1 MPEHIVK
8 PGVARVVVPVGMLGL
23 GFPSESVA
31 RGIAL
36 GADAIAVDGGSTDS
50 GPYYLATG
58 TAKTTEEAVTR
69 DLRILVVAGKA
80 AGIPVIVGSCG
91 TSGTDDGVDW
101 VAAQVERIAREER
114 LRLRV
119 ARLYSEQ
126 DPDRL
131 RAKLRDGR
139 IVPLEPAGPLDE
151 RTLLRCQRIV
161 GLMGHEPIADAVDAG
176 AEVVLAGRATDTAV
190 LSAVPLLLGCPP
202 GPTWHAAKTAECGG
216 LCTTNP
222 LAAGVHVEIDA
233 TGFTIESL
241 DPATVS
247 CTPTSVAAHML
258 YENADPFRV
267 REPAGT
273 LDTSAA
279 TYTALDDRRVR
290 VEGSRFEAA
299 EPSTMKLE
307 GAAVAGY
314 RTIALAGIRDP
325 EVLARIDTWTA
336 TLEGFLVDGIDRVLG
351 LGPDTYRLELRCY
364 GWNAVL
370 GDLDP
375 DHGPPREVGVLL
387 VVTAPDQVTAN
398 KIAKY
403 ANPYLLHLP
412 LPGVEHLPSYAFM
425 SSPAEIPAGAVHE
438 FLLQHAVELEAP
450 GELVRTELAD
460 L

>member
-1 MPEHIVK
+1 VPEHIVK

-36 GADAIAVDGGSTDS
+36 GADAIAVDAGSTDS

-139 IVPLEPAGPLDE
+139 ILPLEPAGPLDE
-151 RTLLRCQRIV
+151 RTLLRCERIV

-190 LSAVPLLLGCPP
+190 LGAVPLLLGCPP

-241 DPATVS
+241 DPAVT

-290 VEGSRFEAA
+290 VEGSWFEAA
-299 EPSTMKLE
+299 EPHTMKLE

-314 RTIALAGIRDP
+314 RTISLAGIRDP

-336 TLEGFLVDGIDRVLG
+336 TLQGFLVDGIDRVLG

-375 DHGPPREVGVLL
+375 DHGPAREVGVLL
-387 VVTAPDQVTAN
+387 VVTAPEQVTAN

-425 SSPAEIPAGAVHE
+425 SSPAEIPCGAVHE

>member
-1 MPEHIVK
+1 VTPTRRVK
-8 PGVARVVVPVGMLGL
+8 PGVARLVVPVGMLGL
-23 GFPSESVA
+23 GFPEESVA

-36 GADAIAVDGGSTDS
+36 GADAIAVDAGSTDS
-50 GPYYLATG
+50 GPSYLATG

-69 DLRILVVAGKA
+69 DLRILIVAGKA

-101 VAAQVERIAREER
+101 VAAQVGRIAREER

-119 ARLYSEQ
+119 ARIYSEQ

-131 RAKLRDGR
+131 RAKLREGR

-151 RTLLRCQRIV
+151 ATLLRCQRIV
-161 GLMGHEPIADAVDAG
+161 GLMGHEPIAEAVAGG
-176 AEVVLAGRATDTAV
+176 AEVVLAGRATDAAV

-202 GPTWHAAKTAECGG
+202 GPAWHAAKTAECGG
-216 LCTTNP
+216 LCTTDP

-241 DPATVS
+241 DPATS

-258 YENADPFRV
+258 YENADPFRA

-279 TYTALDDRRVR
+279 TYTALDGRRVR
-290 VEGSRFEAA
+290 VEGARFEAA
-299 EPSTMKLE
+299 EPHTMKLE
-307 GAAVAGY
+307 GAALAGY

-325 EVLARIDTWTA
+325 EVLAGIGTWAA
-336 TLEGFLVDGIDRVLG
+336 TLERFLVDGVERVLG
-351 LGPDTYRLELRCY
+351 LGPGGYRLELRCY

-370 GDLDP
+370 GELDP
-375 DHGPPREVGVLL
+375 DPGRPREVGALL
-387 VVTAPDQVTAN
+387 VVTAPEQATAN

-412 LPGVEHLPSYAFM
+412 LPGVDHLPSYAFM
-425 SSPAEIPAGAVHE
+425 SSPAEIPCGAVHE
-438 FLLQHAVELEAP
+438 FVLQHAVELEAP
-450 GELVRTELAD
+450 DELVRTELAE